1 MFFGAFRVPLLDGSF
16 KFVTFIKKYL
26 YMNTYSALEAS
37 VKLNISKRA
46 VQKRCKKDNIR
57 KKDNKYLITD
67 LVIEGWAKEIESNE
81 PVRDPSNSGTQELIK
96 EQEALLEKYEVELVE
111 LDLARVEIKK
121 YEKDIKA
128 YEEILEK
135 YEAELVEWDKAKV
148 KLKELDSAREEIK
161 ALQEELSDYDVA
173 DNERLELFTKEEYA
187 VFEERLT
194 QWHLQSQHIISQ
206 QELFESKE
214 KGLNDVVSLMT
225 EQADHYKNQFQY
237 QKEQATRILDMH
249 EQLIK
254 TIQQNNFI
262 EAKSKGFDKE

>member
-1 MFFGAFRVPLLDGSF
+1 M
-16 KFVTFIKKYL
+16 T
-26 YMNTYSALEAS
+26 TYSVLDAS
-37 VKLNISKRA
+37 KKLGISTRA

-67 LVIEGWAKEIESNE
+67 LVLEKWSSEIQSNE
-81 PVRDPSNSGTQELIK
+81 PTSEPLNSGTQELIK
-96 EQEALLEKYEVELVE
+96 KYKEDIKTYEVLLEKYEVELEE
-111 LDLARVEIKK
+111 LDVARV
-121 YEKDIKA
+121 
-128 YEEILEK
+128 
-135 YEAELVEWDKAKV
+135 V
-148 KLKELDSAREEIK
+148 IK
-161 ALQEELSDYDVA
+161 ALRGELKLSKEDNRALQDELSDYDVA